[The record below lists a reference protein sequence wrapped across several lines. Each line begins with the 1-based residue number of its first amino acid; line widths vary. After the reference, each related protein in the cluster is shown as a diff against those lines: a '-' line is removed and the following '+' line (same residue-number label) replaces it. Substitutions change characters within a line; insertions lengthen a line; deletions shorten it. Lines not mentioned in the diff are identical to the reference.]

1 MTELLGTSEDS
12 LEAQGKSSEP
22 EVLLGA
28 FLQRGNCVGFAYLD
42 NSCILHIMDDIK
54 NFPVKLFPKSTFGF
68 N

>member
-12 LEAQGKSSEP
+12 LEVQGASPEA
-22 EVLLGA
+22 EVLFGA

-42 NSCILHIMDDIK
+42 NSCILHIMYDIE